1 MLKNKCILIGV
12 TGGIA
17 SYKSASLVSML
28 KKLGAEVHIIMTKNA
43 TEFISPLVFETLS
56 NNKCIVDTFEE
67 KSNYN
72 INHISIAKKADLI
85 LIAPATANIIAKIA
99 NGLADDMLTTTFLAS
114 KAKKIIAPAMNTNMF
129 ENAITQDNLKK
140 LKNYNINV
148 IEPATGLLA
157 CKDIGKGKM
166 PEPEILI
173 QYILKEL
180 AFEKDLIGKNILVS
194 AGATK
199 EFIDPV
205 RFISNPST
213 GKMGI
218 AIAKACMLRGANV
231 TLVYAD
237 IKEEIP
243 MFINSIKVDSAKN
256 MFEEIKS
263 IHKNFDIIFKT
274 AAVSDFTPI
283 KIAKEKIK
291 KVSTENN
298 FILELTKTQDILKY
312 LGENKPAN
320 QILCGFSMET
330 ENLIENSTKKLYNKN
345 LDYIVANNLKIEG
358 AGFGT
363 DTNIA
368 TIISKKENKS
378 FEKISK
384 FELANEIIN
393 YIKEHS

>member
-1 MLKNKCILIGV
+1 
-12 TGGIA
+12 
-17 SYKSASLVSML
+17 
-28 KKLGAEVHIIMTKNA
+28 
-43 TEFISPLVFETLS
+43 
-56 NNKCIVDTFEE
+56 
-67 KSNYN
+67 
-72 INHISIAKKADLI
+72 
-85 LIAPATANIIAKIA
+85 
-99 NGLADDMLTTTFLAS
+99 
-114 KAKKIIAPAMNTNMF
+114 
-129 ENAITQDNLKK
+129 
-140 LKNYNINV
+140 
-148 IEPATGLLA
+148 
-157 CKDIGKGKM
+157 M

>member
-199 EFIDPV
+199 QFIDPV

>member
-180 AFEKDLIGKNILVS
+180 AFEKDLIGKNILIS

>member
-99 NGLADDMLTTTFLAS
+99 NGLADNMLTTTFLAS

-237 IKEEIP
+237 IKGEIP